1 MSTPVPTTSQSID
14 PETPKYWAF
23 LSYSHRDRKWG
34 DWLHRALESYRVPKR
49 IVGQPT
55 RDGDRPR
62 RLFPIFRD
70 REELPASADLGS
82 KINEALTQSR
92 YLVVVCSRNSANSV
106 WVNEEIKFFK
116 KLGREDRVF
125 GLIVDGEPNASAQ
138 KPGFRSEDECFPEAL
153 RHRVDSDGQLLP
165 LRTEPLAS
173 DAREDKDGKTNAK
186 LKLLAALLDVN
197 FDALR
202 QREQERKRRSLFRLT
217 GLAFITALGMSLI
230 ALYAVDQERRAE
242 SARKNAEEILNYL
255 LYQLRDKLQPIGHLD
270 IIEEVQNK
278 VETYYKNLGFSK
290 QDPVALNNW
299 AVLLQAEGDR
309 LMLQGNLKA
318 AKAKYE
324 EDLKIEQQLVNQ
336 FPKDRNLLAN
346 LSVGVSRMGDVF
358 QAQGDLSAAKEQYSA
373 KLVILRKLLEDE
385 PGENR
390 LRRELALTYENIG
403 HVLQAEGHFGD
414 AKAQCRDALEIVRKL
429 ANQDPGDS
437 EKQRDLAVCYENLGD
452 ILDAQSDLDGSRSQY
467 VSAIDVTERLLNQNP
482 GSAQLQR
489 DLAVND
495 GKLGGILVQQRD
507 FVGAKIRYTN
517 ALEITQ
523 KLADQDPSN
532 SQWRRDLMISA
543 GRLGDLSLSQGDFV
557 AAKTQYTTSL
567 QICERLAEKD
577 PQNTEWQRDLS
588 ISYQKLGIVLASQ
601 SDLKGAEAA
610 LTNVLKIRQKLAGQD
625 LTNGQWQ
632 HDLALAYKNLGI
644 VLKGQGNTSEAETDF
659 RASLKILTD
668 LIHAHGEDPVW
679 KADLDYVEGQ
689 LRE

>member
-1 MSTPVPTTSQSID
+1 MSTPVPATNQSID

-34 DWLHRALESYRVPKR
+34 DWLHRALETYRVPKR

-55 RDGDRPR
+55 RDGERPR

-70 REELPASADLGS
+70 REELPASADLGT

-92 YLVVVCSRNSANSV
+92 YLVVVCSRSSAKSV

-125 GLIVDGEPNASAQ
+125 GLIVDGEPNASRQ
-138 KPGFRSEDECFPEAL
+138 ETGFRSEDECFPEAL
-153 RHRVDSDGQLLP
+153 RHRVDSVGHVLP
-165 LRTEPLAS
+165 LRSEPLAS

-202 QREQERKRRSLFRLT
+202 QREQERKRRSLFQLT
-217 GLAFITALGMSLI
+217 GLAIIIALGMSLI
-230 ALYAVDQERRAE
+230 AFYAVDQERRAE
-242 SARKNAEEILNYL
+242 SARKSAEEILNYL

-270 IIEEVQNK
+270 IIEDVQNK

-324 EDLKIEQQLVNQ
+324 EDLKIEQRLVNQ

-346 LSVGVSRMGDVF
+346 LSVGVSRLGDVS

-390 LRRELALTYENIG
+390 LRRELAVTYESLG
-403 HVLQAEGHFGD
+403 RVLQAEAHFSD
-414 AKAQCRDALEIVRKL
+414 AKAQFTDALEITRKF
-429 ANQDPGDS
+429 ANEDPADFQ
-437 EKQRDLAVCYENLGD
+437 KQRDLAICYENLGD
-452 ILDAQSDLDGSRSQY
+452 VLEAQSDLDNSKTEY
-467 VSAIDVTERLLNQNP
+467 LSAVDLAEKLLKQSP
-482 GSAQLQR
+482 GDTQLQR
-489 DLAVND
+489 DLAVSD
-495 GKLGGILVQQRD
+495 GKLGGVLVQQRD
-507 FVGAKIRYTN
+507 FVGAKNRYTS

-523 KLADQDPSN
+523 KLVDQDSGN
-532 SQWRRDLMISA
+532 SQWQRDLMISS
-543 GRLGDLSLSQGDFV
+543 GRLGDLYLSQGDLV
-557 AAKTQYTTSL
+557 AAKAQYTTSL
-567 QICERLAEKD
+567 RMCQDLAEKD
-577 PQNTEWQRDLS
+577 PENTEWQRDLS
-588 ISYQKLGIVLASQ
+588 IGYQKLGIILASQ

-610 LTNVLKIRQKLAGQD
+610 LTSVLKIRQKLAGQD
-625 LTNGQWQ
+625 RTNGQWQ

-644 VLKGQGNTSEAETDF
+644 VLKGQGRTAEAETDF

-668 LIHAHGEDPVW
+668 LIHAHSEDPVW